1 MLCYINSRLPYTD
14 GHLFVSDGEIPP
26 RIIGGKMGR
35 GKMKRENHIDDSE
48 TIAYT
53 SPKTESEDE
62 IDEKMYKEPKLETAV
77 ETEKQDV
84 EDEKEFSKSELEQNK
99 VDNQETK
106 EPDIKKVQDVFD
118 KVKEEEPINVDN
130 FFIDDNNIFD
140 SEEVFNAD
148 REFIIDLI
156 NRTSFII
163 DTKRFVKEPNEPK
176 MEIAHLEEKN
186 LEQRANVD

>member
-1 MLCYINSRLPYTD
+1 
-14 GHLFVSDGEIPP
+14 
-26 RIIGGKMGR
+26 
-35 GKMKRENHIDDSE
+35 MKRENHIDDSE

-62 IDEKMYKEPKLETAV
+62 IDEKMYKEPKLENAV

-106 EPDIKKVQDVFD
+106 EPDLKKVQDVFD

-130 FFIDDNNIFD
+130 FFIDDNDIFD

-156 NRTSFII
+156 NRTSVLLLILK
-163 DTKRFVKEPNEPK
+163 D
-176 MEIAHLEEKN
+176 LLKN
-186 LEQRANVD
+186 QMSQKWKLLILRKKI